1 MFDFDPP
8 RRLGLAVLA
17 GVFGAAAMAS
27 AAAAQPSGGAAAAST
42 ADVRVELN
50 RLEPRGDA
58 CRTYLVLQNNS
69 GAAYKSLKLDLF
81 VFDTGGVVAQ
91 RLAVEAGPL
100 PAKKT
105 SVKLFDFPGITCER
119 FGRVLLNDVLTCE
132 QADGTTRDDCLGV
145 IDTASK
151 GSVPFGK

>member
-17 GVFGAAAMAS
+17 GVLGAAAVVGV
-27 AAAAQPSGGAAAAST
+27 AAAQPSGSGAAPA

-58 CRTYLVLQNNS
+58 CRTYLVLQNTS

-145 IDTASK
+145 VDTASK